1 MIPPVAC
8 QFVSKNLSLFLQS
21 NYFCWHPSTFTS
33 FQMDLM
39 SLSLSMRAFEC
50 LPLQDFCCYCC
61 CCCYFCLS
69 FGAASSQT
77 SNILCSQNPRTLGS
91 PAFANCGSINGNFQD
106 DISFDIFLS
115 TGIYQLPRNIY
126 WQIET
131 SILSEI
137 VAVNGPWHWSL
148 QLPAPKG
155 LSVCTITKHLSLR
168 TNLLSVAISS
178 SFQL

>member
-39 SLSLSMRAFEC
+39 SLSLSMRVFEC

-126 WQIET
+126 DKLKPASSQK
-131 SILSEI
+131 L
-137 VAVNGPWHWSL
+137 L
-148 QLPAPKG
+148 QLMDLGIGPFNCLLQKA
-155 LSVCTITKHLSLR
+155 LVCVYHNKASIFEDQP
-168 TNLLSVAISS
+168 VISCHQ
-178 SFQL
+178 F

>member
-1 MIPPVAC
+1 MFPPVAC

-39 SLSLSMRAFEC
+39 SLSLSMRVFEC

-77 SNILCSQNPRTLGS
+77 SKILCSQNPRTLGS

-126 WQIET
+126 DKLKPASSQK
-131 SILSEI
+131 L
-137 VAVNGPWHWSL
+137 L
-148 QLPAPKG
+148 QLRDLG
-155 LSVCTITKHLSLR
+155 IGSFNC
-168 TNLLSVAISS
+168 LLQKACLCVP
-178 SFQL
+178 